1 MSHFAKKAQEAEQA
15 LIGAVLL
22 TDRWLTE
29 CDLRPEDFLS
39 DKGRIIWQSVL
50 AVHAERQP
58 VDLVTVSSH
67 MKGRGYDWVRYLSE
81 LSRNTPSAAN
91 WKAYADVL
99 KRYSRLARLSA
110 ILDEAKAEVL
120 AGNDVGDS
128 VISELMALGN
138 DAGDYEADAKSML
151 RSTVETLD
159 AIRAGRIKT
168 VTTGLAS
175 LDDALSGLHP
185 SNLIVVGGRPASG
198 KTALLL
204 NMADKAGVPVGI
216 ISSEMG
222 RHQLGTRLLA
232 INNGAP
238 AEKLRKATLSDDE
251 WVRITAVSGKMVK
264 ENRLF
269 VNDRPKITIH
279 DIERQARRWKHV
291 HGIEALYVDY
301 IQRIDGASGKDKK
314 HEDVGVVVRGLKNI
328 ARELDIPVVALA
340 QVSRK
345 VEDRSEKRPFM
356 GDLADSSE
364 IEKEADEIITLYR
377 DEVYNPD
384 TRLKGILELIIC
396 KSRHGETKTVPVKWN
411 GAFMQVRDL
420 TEFERD
426 DLRRLLGE
434 GRKK

>member
-1 MSHFAKKAQEAEQA
+1 MSHFEKKAQEAEQS

-22 TDRWLTE
+22 TDHWLTE
-29 CDLRPEDFLS
+29 CEIRPEDFLS
-39 DKGRIIWQSVL
+39 EKGRIIWQSVM
-50 AVHAERQP
+50 AVHEARQP
-58 VDLVTVSSH
+58 VDLVTVATH
-67 MKGRGYDWVRYLSE
+67 MKGRGFDWVAYLSE
-81 LSRNTPSAAN
+81 LSRNTPSAAS
-91 WKAYADVL
+91 WKAYADIL
-99 KRYSRLARLSA
+99 KRYSRLAKLSA
-110 ILDEAKAEVL
+110 ILDEAKAGVL

-128 VISELMALGN
+128 VISDLMALGN

-151 RSTVETLD
+151 RSTVEMLEAVKNGT
-159 AIRAGRIKT
+159 IKT
-168 VTTGLAS
+168 VTAGLAS

-185 SNLIVVGGRPASG
+185 SNLIVIGGRPSMG
-198 KTALLL
+198 KTVVLL

-222 RHQLGTRLLA
+222 RHQLGVRLLA
-232 INNGAP
+232 MNNGAS
-238 AEKLRKATLSDDE
+238 AEKLRKADLTNDE
-251 WVRITAVSGKMVK
+251 WLRVTSVAGRMVK
-264 ENRLF
+264 ESRLF
-269 VNDRPKITIH
+269 VNDRPKVTIH

-301 IQRIDGASGKDKK
+301 IQRIDGASGREKK

-377 DEVYNPD
+377 DEVYNPN
-384 TRLKGILELIIC
+384 TPLKGILELIIC
-396 KSRHGETKTVPVKWN
+396 KSRHGETKMVPVKWN

-420 TEFERD
+420 TELERE
-426 DLRRLLGE
+426 DLQRLFQE